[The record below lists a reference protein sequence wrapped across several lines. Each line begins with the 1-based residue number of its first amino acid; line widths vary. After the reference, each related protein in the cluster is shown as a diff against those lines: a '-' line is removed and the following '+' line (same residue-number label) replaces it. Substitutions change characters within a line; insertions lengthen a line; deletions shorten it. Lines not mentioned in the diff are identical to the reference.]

1 MLELGIQPVLPGF
14 TGYVPNTV
22 REVIKTAEFIDGG
35 IWCGHPKQPYIKLGD
50 PLFNEFGK
58 IFYEEQ
64 KKLYGEQKFITASP
78 VGEGTP
84 PEGYSFSDA
93 GKQIQDLIFDAFPEV
108 TWVLGGWQ
116 DNPRPELLEKADKD
130 RTLILDLWGETR
142 PQWKRA
148 DRFDLYRQTP
158 WIWNIINNFG
168 GNNGLFGNLELI
180 FTDPI
185 KARASE
191 QGAKLC
197 GLGTMMEGI
206 ENNPVVYHAV
216 YESAWLDAA
225 PDIDE
230 WLKGYAK
237 SRYGASSIY
246 AERAWSILNK
256 TVYHATLYQEG
267 PSENL
272 MCARPGLDLKSVSTW
287 GTSKLYYSPDSLLL
301 AWDAMIKAAEE
312 LGNNDAFQY
321 DLVDLTR
328 QVISNYAY
336 SQYPEIVDAY
346 KKNDMQRFRSLS
358 TSFLGLFDDLNNILK
373 TKKEFLVG
381 PWISDARSWGRN
393 PEEEAEY
400 ERQAKTIITTW
411 GDWKYSEPGNLH
423 DYSFREWEG
432 IMLDLY
438 KNRWETYFELLS
450 NSTSNGEEPCIDWYS
465 FDYSWITNNKEY
477 ETEPV
482 GNPVEAC
489 TAVYNKYR
497 DL

>member
-1 MLELGIQPVLPGF
+1 M
-14 TGYVPNTV
+14 
-22 REVIKTAEFIDGG
+22 
-35 IWCGHPKQPYIKLGD
+35 
-50 PLFNEFGK
+50 
-58 IFYEEQ
+58 IFEAY
-64 KKLYGEQKFITASP
+64 P
-78 VGEGTP
+78 
-84 PEGYSFSDA
+84 DA
-93 GKQIQDLIFDAFPEV
+93 

-116 DNPRPELLEKADKD
+116 DNPRPELLEKSNKE

-142 PQWKRA
+142 PQWKRS

-180 FTDPI
+180 FNDPA
-185 KARASE
+185 KARESE
-191 QGAKLC
+191 QGSKLC

-216 YESAWLDAA
+216 YESAWLDSA

-237 SRYGASSIY
+237 SRYGSSSIY
-246 AERAWSILNK
+246 AEKAWSILNK

-272 MCARPGLDLKSVSTW
+272 MCARPGLDIKRVSCCGVTRP
-287 GTSKLYYSPDSLLL
+287 YYAPDSLLL

-312 LGNNDAFQY
+312 LGNNEAFQY

-336 SQYPEIVDAY
+336 TLYPERVNAY
-346 KKNDMQRFRSLS
+346 KSGNIKEFTDKSRRFLA
-358 TSFLGLFDDLNNILK
+358 FFDDLNDVLK
-373 TKKEFLVG
+373 TKKEFLLG
-381 PWISDARSWGRN
+381 PWISDARGWGRSQ
-393 PEEEAEY
+393 EEEIEY

-411 GDWKYSEPGNLH
+411 GDRMLSEGGNLH

-438 KNRWETYFELLS
+438 KSRWETYFKLLTSSS
-450 NSTSNGEEPCIDWYS
+450 NKEKEPAIDWFD
-465 FDYSWITNNKEY
+465 FDYSWIMNNKQY
-477 ETEPV
+477 LTEPV
-482 GNPVEAC
+482 GNPTEAC
-489 TAVYNKYR
+489 INIFNKYKN
-497 DL
+497 L